1 MTHAVRSKESDFAI
15 SITRQAVQRL
25 REAALIALGGISL
38 FVLIALWSHHPTDP
52 GWSHTGTSSV
62 IHNQGGLVRAWIADV
77 ALYLFGQFAH
87 LLPVMVV
94 FSAWVVYREGA
105 EDFFAD
111 YVHMSVRLVGFV

>member
-15 SITRQAVQRL
+15 SITRQAVQRV

-38 FVLIALWSHHPTDP
+38 FVLIALWSHHPADS

-62 IHNQGGLVRAWIADV
+62 IHNQGGLVGAWIADV

-87 LLPVMVV
+87 LLPMMVV
-94 FSAWVVYREGA
+94 VSAWVVYREGA